1 MVKRFLASFIFF
13 VTAGL
18 SDAQDMPPLPPM
30 NNDATV
36 SSNSNTSAPALPPLP
51 DQQATP
57 ANNASPAMPPLPD
70 QQAAPANSGSPE
82 LPPLSANSI
91 SSAPANNAAP
101 AMPPLSDRSG
111 APAPSS
117 AAPALSP
124 ASSEVTPAAPAAT
137 AEPAAPAE
145 AASSTVKPGKKAAKQ
160 SWWTKTKKRANVIF
174 SGWVNPKGGNESSRI
189 AWTSQEV
196 LNALLFKGYKVIKED
211 GKYDGQA
218 EAGGNQWREFTF
230 SIPKSKL
237 TTQVYLKQ
245 VGKKVW
251 LRFGPSEPPA
261 FAKEENTVANVKEM
275 REANMKVLRLVQRK
289 LGRRLSPHRI
299 IRSWE
304 APYSFAQE
312 SVVE

>member
-1 MVKRFLASFIFF
+1 MVKRLLASLLFF

-18 SDAQDMPPLPPM
+18 LAAQDMPPLPPM

-51 DQQATP
+51 DQQAAP
-57 ANNASPAMPPLPD
+57 ANSASPALPPLPD
-70 QQAAPANSGSPE
+70 QQAAPASSASPA
-82 LPPLSANSI
+82 LPPL
-91 SSAPANNAAP
+91 PGQPETPAAP
-101 AMPPLSDRSG
+101 A
-111 APAPSS
+111 ASS
-117 AAPALSP
+117 AAPALP
-124 ASSEVTPAAPAAT
+124 PVPGEAAPAAPAAS

-145 AASSTVKPGKKAAKQ
+145 TVPATVTPVQKTPKQ
-160 SWWTKTKKRANVIF
+160 AWWTKTKKRANVIF
-174 SGWVNPKGGNESSRI
+174 GGWVSPKGGNESSRI

-218 EAGGNQWREFTF
+218 GAGGNQWREFTF
-230 SIPKSKL
+230 SVPKSKL

-251 LRFGPSEPPA
+251 LRVGPNEPPA
-261 FAKEENTVANVKEM
+261 FAKEENTVAHVKKI
-275 REANMKVLRLVQRK
+275 RDVNLKALRLVQKK

-312 SVVE
+312 AVVE